1 MIVVKIKAGLG
12 NQMFQYALGR
22 RLSLD
27 WNDELKCDL
36 SWFQNIKTG
45 ETPRILDINKFK
57 INLVEVTNQ
66 EKKQIPLCFVSKIIS
81 QIRAR
86 LDRNY
91 FYHFHSELLK
101 KKSFVYLDGYF
112 QSYKYFDSIR
122 KTLLEDFVLKNGY
135 TQEAQKIKDDIEL
148 SGESV
153 AIHVR
158 RGDYTSFCKNW
169 NGLCT
174 IEHYQQG
181 LTEIKKKYVTVKLF
195 VFSDDIAWA
204 QQNLKFDSPIVFVS
218 RPTLSTV
225 EELMLMSL
233 CKHQIIAN
241 STFSWWG
248 AWLNQNP
255 HKIVVAP
262 SRWLLTANISMSELL
277 PPEWII
283 I

>member
-12 NQMFQYALGR
+12 NQMFQYAFGR

-27 WNDELKCDL
+27 WNDELKFDL
-36 SWFQNIKTG
+36 SWFQNIKNN
-45 ETPRILDINKFK
+45 ETPRTLDINKFK
-57 INLVEVTNQ
+57 INLAEVSDQ
-66 EKKQIPLCFVSKIIS
+66 EKKQALPGYFSRIIS

-91 FYHFHSELLK
+91 AYHFHSEFLK
-101 KKSFVYLDGYF
+101 KKDSAYLDGYF

-122 KTLLEDFVLKNGY
+122 KTLLDDFVLKNGY
-135 TQEAQKIKDDIEL
+135 SQEAQKTKDDIEL
-148 SGESV
+148 STESV

-158 RGDYTSFCKNW
+158 RGDFTSSCKNW
-169 NGLCT
+169 NGLCD
-174 IEHYQQG
+174 IKYYQQG
-181 LTEIKKKYVTVKLF
+181 LAEIKKKYSNVKLF
-195 VFSDDIAWA
+195 IFSDDIAWA
-204 QQNLKFDSPIVFVS
+204 RENLKFDSPMVFVS
-218 RPTLSTV
+218 RPVLSTG

-255 HKIVVAP
+255 QKIVVAP
-262 SRWLLTANISMSELL
+262 SRWLLAANIDTSELL